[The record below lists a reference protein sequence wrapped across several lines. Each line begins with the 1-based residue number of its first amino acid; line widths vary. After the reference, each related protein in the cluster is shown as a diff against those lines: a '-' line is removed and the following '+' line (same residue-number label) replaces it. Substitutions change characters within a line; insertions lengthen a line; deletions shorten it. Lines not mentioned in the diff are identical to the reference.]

1 MAIFN
6 NDETYTSLQVETM
19 IKEKTVELNKTINQ
33 QKLDLA
39 KVEKSQ
45 KVSEEAK
52 QRAEVEKQKAVET
65 LANLQTKQAS
75 LLTELNEVTDAFET
89 YQADHQNL
97 SETELKAIVDEA
109 IVTATKALTQ
119 KLVVSEE
126 ATKALDAELAQIY
139 DDVMD
144 KPGIIRVRS
153 VRLSNMKLSD
163 SGILNE
169 NDDQEVKS
177 VTIHAPFSKPIGRMI
192 AKGLHGVMVDTQV
205 AKKSESVNGKLE
217 KAGPT
222 KANKGQA

>member
-75 LLTELNEVTDAFET
+75 FIN
-89 YQADHQNL
+89 
-97 SETELKAIVDEA
+97 
-109 IVTATKALTQ
+109 
-119 KLVVSEE
+119 
-126 ATKALDAELAQIY
+126 
-139 DDVMD
+139 
-144 KPGIIRVRS
+144 RVERS
-153 VRLSNMKLSD
+153 Y
-163 SGILNE
+163 
-169 NDDQEVKS
+169 
-177 VTIHAPFSKPIGRMI
+177 GRF
-192 AKGLHGVMVDTQV
+192 
-205 AKKSESVNGKLE
+205 
-217 KAGPT
+217 
-222 KANKGQA
+222 